1 MHMTEY
7 FELLAAGDRDTILLT
22 AAGYFALMGVY
33 SLIYMYRISKWPSV
47 IGKLH
52 EESVHGWGGGSDDG
66 TNYRAKV
73 LYSYSVDGVPYES
86 DRINVWHVQVSYNLR
101 ALLKWQL
108 RYIDH
113 HDNSEVTVF
122 YHPGK
127 PQKAYLVAPGWKQM
141 ALVFILSFGSAA
153 LILSAL

>member
-1 MHMTEY
+1 MTEY
-7 FELLAAGDRDTILLT
+7 FKLLAEGHRDTILLT
-22 AAGYFALMGVY
+22 AAGYFALMGVC

-52 EESVHGWGGGSDDG
+52 EESVHGWGGGSHDG

-73 LYSYSVDGVPYES
+73 HYSYSVDGVPYENN
-86 DRINVWHVQVSYNLR
+86 RINVWHVQVSYNLR
-101 ALLKWQL
+101 ALLRWQL

-113 HDNSEVTVF
+113 HHNSEVTVF

-141 ALVFILSFGSAA
+141 ALVFMLSFGSAA